1 MSYEAVIGLEVHAQL
16 LTNSKVF
23 CGCSTKFGAAAN
35 TQVCPVCLGMPG
47 VLPVLNKRAVEFA
60 IKMAFAT
67 NCEVNPRS
75 IFARK
80 NYFYPD
86 LPKGYQI
93 SQYNE
98 PLTKKGYI
106 DIDINPVRRLPA
118 EGNKDANPVRSS
130 LAGKRFASIGNL
142 PLSEEASNRAKEVC
156 ASNKEPSNWVNGTK
170 KRIGIT
176 RIHMEED
183 AGKLLHGESQ
193 EDIDYSFV
201 DLNRAGVP
209 LIEIVSE
216 PDMRT
221 SDEAVEYLKALRDIL
236 VYLEICDGNMEEGSF
251 RCDANVSVR
260 PIGEKK
266 LGTKAELKNINSFKF
281 IQKAIEY
288 EIKRQI
294 EVIEEGGKI
303 IQETRLFDSDKGIT
317 ISMRSKEEAH
327 DYRYFPEPDLLPL
340 EIDAIWIEEIK
351 RNLPELPAAKRERF
365 VKEYGIPQY
374 DAGVLT
380 ASKQLANYYEECVKL
395 YNNPKTVSNWVMGE
409 LLRLFKE
416 DGRDI
421 NQPSAFSLQ
430 PDSFAKLLKM
440 IDAGTISNKIAKEV
454 FEEMFKTGKKPD
466 AIVKEKG
473 LVQISDESAIIKAI
487 DDVLNANQQ
496 SAADY
501 KAGKEK
507 LFSFF
512 VGQVM
517 KATKGQANPS
527 VLNKLLKERLG
538 K

>member
-1 MSYEAVIGLEVHAQL
+1 MKYEAVIGLEVHAQL
-16 LTNSKVF
+16 LTKSKVF
-23 CGCSTKFGAAAN
+23 CGCSTKFGAEAN

-47 VLPVLNKRAVEFA
+47 TLPVLNRTAVEYA
-60 IKMAFAT
+60 IKMALAT
-67 NCEVNPRS
+67 HCKVNRKS

-98 PLTKKGYI
+98 PLTQKGYV
-106 DIDINPVRRLPA
+106 DI
-118 EGNKDANPVRSS
+118 E
-130 LAGKRFASIGNL
+130 
-142 PLSEEASNRAKEVC
+142 
-156 ASNKEPSNWVNGTK
+156 VNGAK

-183 AGKLLHGESQ
+183 AGKLLHGESY
-193 EDIDYSFV
+193 EDADYSFV

-216 PDMRT
+216 PDIRT
-221 SDEAVEYLKALRDIL
+221 SEEAVEYLKALRDIL

-260 PIGEKK
+260 PVGQKEF
-266 LGTKAELKNINSFKF
+266 GTKTELKNINSFKF
-281 IQKAIEY
+281 VQKAIEY
-288 EIKRQI
+288 EINRQI
-294 EVIEEGGKI
+294 EVVEDGGKV

-340 EIDAIWIEEIK
+340 QIDEAWITEITST
-351 RNLPELPAAKRERF
+351 LPELPAEKRERF
-365 VKEYGIPQY
+365 TKDYGIPSY

-380 ASKQLANYYEECVKL
+380 ASKELANYYEECVKL
-395 YNNPKTVSNWVMGE
+395 FNQPKVVSNWVMGE
-409 LLRLFKE
+409 WLRLLKE
-416 DGRDI
+416 DNRDVKDCPVKPC
-421 NQPSAFSLQ
+421 NMV
-430 PDSFAKLLKM
+430 KLIKM
-440 IDAGTISNKIAKEV
+440 VDAGAVNLKTAKEV
-454 FEEMFKTGKKPD
+454 FEDVYKTGKDPE

-473 LVQISDESAIIKAI
+473 LVQVSDEGALIKAI
-487 DDVLNANQQ
+487 DEVIAANPKEV
-496 SAADY
+496 AEY

-512 VGQVM
+512 IGQTM
-517 KATKGQANPS
+517 KATKGQANPQ
-527 VLNKLLKERLG
+527 VLNKLVKERLA